1 MATPF
6 IAGCTVAAGAYAA
19 RSMIRAW
26 HTLKTRPRSFYQG
39 GFQSSMTR
47 REAALILGVRERTPS
62 KDVKDAY
69 KKVMKANH
77 PDQGGSHYL
86 SNKINEAKN
95 VMLGAQNSSS
105 AF

>member
-6 IAGCTVAAGAYAA
+6 IAGCTVAAAAYGA

-26 HTLKTRPRSFYQG
+26 HAFKTRPKAFYQG
-39 GFQSSMTR
+39 GFQSSMTK
-47 REAALILGVRERTPS
+47 REAALILGIREKTPA

-77 PDQGGSHYL
+77 PDQGGSDYL

-95 VMLGAQNSSS
+95 VMLGGQNSSS

>member
-1 MATPF
+1 MYSGGCCLWCQVYDSGMARFQDEAKGILPRR
-6 IAGCTVAAGAYAA
+6 VSVQHDKA
-19 RSMIRAW
+19 RSSAYTWNKRE
-26 HTLKTRPRSFYQG
+26 KTP
-39 GFQSSMTR
+39 
-47 REAALILGVRERTPS
+47 A

-77 PDQGGSHYL
+77 PDQGGSDYL

-95 VMLGAQNSSS
+95 VMLGGQNSSS